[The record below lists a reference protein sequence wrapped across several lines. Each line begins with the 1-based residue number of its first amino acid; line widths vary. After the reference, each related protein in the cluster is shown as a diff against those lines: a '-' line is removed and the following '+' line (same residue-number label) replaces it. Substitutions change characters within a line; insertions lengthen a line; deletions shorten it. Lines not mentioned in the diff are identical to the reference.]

1 MPPDRKALPPGSPD
15 GPPPSPGL
23 GGFAREL
30 WRERRLRT
38 RYFAADLFAE
48 PAWDLLLDLYASAA
62 EGRKLGVR
70 GACRAAC
77 VPQTTALRYVTALVR
92 RGFLAR
98 RQDEGGYGV
107 TVELAP
113 AAWVEMTRLLAE
125 MRCRREGGGRDGGAA
140 GRSGPPPPG

>member
-1 MPPDRKALPPGSPD
+1 MPPERKPPQPGSTEA
-15 GPPPSPGL
+15 PPSAPGL

-48 PAWDLLLDLYASAA
+48 PAWDMLLDLYASAA

-77 VPQTTALRYVTALVR
+77 VPPTTALRYVNALVGRGLLVR
-92 RGFLAR
+92 REDR
-98 RQDEGGYGV
+98 GGYGV

-113 AAWVEMTRLLAE
+113 AAWVEMTKLLAE
-125 MRCRREGGGRDGGAA
+125 MRCRREASGGKGGKPGRDAPSP
-140 GRSGPPPPG
+140 R

>member
-1 MPPDRKALPPGSPD
+1 MSPERKALAPGSPD
-15 GPPPSPGL
+15 ASPRAPGL

-38 RYFAADLFAE
+38 RYFAAALFAE
-48 PAWDLLLDLYASAA
+48 PAWDMLLDLYASAA

-77 VPQTTALRYVTALVR
+77 VPPTTALRYVNALVARGLLVR
-92 RGFLAR
+92 REE
-98 RQDEGGYGV
+98 EGGYGV

-125 MRCRREGGGRDGGAA
+125 MRCRREGWAGNGGISGRDAT
-140 GRSGPPPPG
+140 PPG

>member
-1 MPPDRKALPPGSPD
+1 MPPERKALPRGSPEA
-15 GPPPSPGL
+15 PPPPPAQGL

-38 RYFAADLFAE
+38 RYFAEDLFAE
-48 PAWDLLLDLYASAA
+48 PAWDMLLDLYASAA

-77 VPQTTALRYVTALVR
+77 VPQTTALRYVNALVD
-92 RGFLAR
+92 RGLLAR
-98 RQDEGGYGV
+98 REEGSGYGV

-125 MRCRREGGGRDGGAA
+125 MRCRRDAGGDGGPPGRDT
-140 GRSGPPPPG
+140 PPPA

>member
-1 MPPDRKALPPGSPD
+1 MPPEKSAPPGSSEAS
-15 GPPPSPGL
+15 PPSAPGL

-48 PAWDLLLDLYASAA
+48 PAWDMLLDLYASAA
-62 EGRKLGVR
+62 EGRRLGVR

-77 VPQTTALRYVTALVR
+77 VPPTTGLRYVNALVARGLLVR
-92 RGFLAR
+92 RE
-98 RQDEGGYGV
+98 DVEGGYGV

-125 MRCRREGGGRDGGAA
+125 TRCRRESAFAPTAGGKE
-140 GRSGPPPPG
+140 